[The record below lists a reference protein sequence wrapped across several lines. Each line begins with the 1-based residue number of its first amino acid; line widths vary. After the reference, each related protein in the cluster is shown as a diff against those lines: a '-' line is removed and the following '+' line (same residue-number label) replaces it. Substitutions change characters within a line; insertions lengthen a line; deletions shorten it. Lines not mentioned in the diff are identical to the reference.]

1 MKRILWFGA
10 TALLMFQALAGATT
24 LTGLVNFSAD
34 AAGNFS
40 GGQVWNTLGGDGPF
54 NLYVDNGSGFINHGN
69 AALTSLN
76 LALVPGVQTY
86 AIWGQP
92 GAPNLFEGLNLFFN
106 GNNATPGISAKNNT
120 NTGGGSATANGGST
134 LTLAAAAVPG
144 ANTLTFIDG
153 ATTVI
158 LTAYSWNTPGNNTVD
173 RVQGY
178 DDTPGGGAD
187 FVGAFTLDVRVAG
200 VPEPAT
206 ALLLIPALGALALLK
221 KRSAAGFSRE

>member
-40 GGQVWNTLGGDGPF
+40 GGQVWNTLGGDAPF
-54 NLYVDNGSGFINHGN
+54 NLYVDNGGGFINHGN
-69 AALTSLN
+69 AALASIN
-76 LALVPGVQTY
+76 LALVPGVQTF

-106 GNNATPGISAKNNT
+106 GANGTPGISAKNNT
-120 NTGGGSATANGGST
+120 NSSGAGVTPNSGST
-134 LTLAAAAVPG
+134 LTLAAAAVAG
-144 ANTLTFIDG
+144 ANTLVFVDG
-153 ATTVI
+153 TTTVT
-158 LTAYSWNTPGNNTVD
+158 LTAYSWNTPGQNTVD

-187 FVGAFTLDVRVAG
+187 FVGSFTLNVVNAA